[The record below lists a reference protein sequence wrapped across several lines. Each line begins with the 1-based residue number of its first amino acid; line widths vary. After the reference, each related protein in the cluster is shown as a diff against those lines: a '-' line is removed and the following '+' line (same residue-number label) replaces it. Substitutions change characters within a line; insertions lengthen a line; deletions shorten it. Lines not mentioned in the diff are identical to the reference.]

1 MEIPLQITFR
11 NMAPSEAVENAI
23 QDKAFKLDS
32 FYDRILSCRVVVE
45 APHRRH
51 RKGKAYQV
59 RIDLSVPGTELVIN
73 RAPKRLKTT
82 KSLALEKELVEAHEP
97 SKQAAHADIYVA
109 IRDAFN
115 AAGRKLQDFAR
126 RQSGVVKP
134 HDERPRGHVASLFP
148 EAGYGFLETP
158 DGREIYFHSHSV
170 LQPGFDRLDLGS
182 EVYFAE
188 EEGEK
193 GPQASTVQLVGK

>member
-11 NMAPSEAVENAI
+11 NMAPSEAVESAI
-23 QDKAFKLDS
+23 RDKAFKLDS

-82 KSLALEKELVEAHEP
+82 KSLASEKELVEVHEP
-97 SKQAAHADIYVA
+97 SKHAAHADIYVA

-115 AAGRKLQDFAR
+115 AAGRKLQDFGR
-126 RQSGVVKP
+126 RQSGAVKP
-134 HDERPRGHVASLFP
+134 HNGQPRGRVTRLFP
-148 EAGYGFLETP
+148 EAGYGFLETSE
-158 DGREIYFHSHSV
+158 GRMIYFHSHSV
-170 LQPGFDRLDLGS
+170 LQPGFDRLDVGS
-182 EVYFAE
+182 TVYFIE

-193 GPQASTVQLVGK
+193 GPQASTVQLIGK